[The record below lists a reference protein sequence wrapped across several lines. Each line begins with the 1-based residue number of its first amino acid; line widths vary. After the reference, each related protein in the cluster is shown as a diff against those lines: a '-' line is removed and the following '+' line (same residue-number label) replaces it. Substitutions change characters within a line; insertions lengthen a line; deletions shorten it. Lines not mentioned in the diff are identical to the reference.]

1 MADKEK
7 KATGNKFLIRTGGLA
22 LSLPVVIVLA
32 GSLLFLNF
40 LMAIIILGG
49 LLNLEPV
56 IEPYIGYLTVF
67 LILGLMTMFVLFRNV
82 IRYTGGIRQLWQ
94 RLRGIQEERARV
106 ERLMEKQ
113 NTVDEIDLLDADD
126 DEQNQAKYQ

>member
-7 KATGNKFLIRTGGLA
+7 QATGSKFLIRTGGLA

-32 GSLLFLNF
+32 VSLLFLNF
-40 LMAIIILGG
+40 LMASIILGG

-82 IRYTGGIRQLWQ
+82 MRYTGGIRQLWQ
-94 RLRGIQEERARV
+94 RLRGIQKEQARV

-113 NTVDEIDLLDADD
+113 NIVDEADVLYADD
-126 DEQNQAKYQ
+126 DEQGLENKL